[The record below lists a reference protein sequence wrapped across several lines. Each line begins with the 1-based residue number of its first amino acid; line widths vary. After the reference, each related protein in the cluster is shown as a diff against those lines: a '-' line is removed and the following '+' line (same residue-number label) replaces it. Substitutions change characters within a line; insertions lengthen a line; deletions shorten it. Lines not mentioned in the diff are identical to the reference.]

1 MIQEIKRVGRKS
13 NKAKG
18 LGIKENTTT
27 VVLPEHKKALLKTYG
42 TMANAIES
50 LAVYT
55 IHNDNLP
62 LITK

>member
-1 MIQEIKRVGRKS
+1 MLQEVKRVGRKS
-13 NKAKG
+13 NEAKG

-27 VVLPEHKKALLKTYG
+27 VVLPEHKKVLLNTYG
-42 TMANAIES
+42 SMANAIET
-50 LAVYT
+50 LAKFT